1 MNNLLQIIFVSYTYT
16 YTCIPMDAVEAL
28 VESVEHVHIT
38 RQKSMEE
45 QMNALRLE
53 NERLKAENRLITME
67 LAEKRELVVELR
79 REVRKFRSILH
90 KTRGITIRPRESL
103 MSDIDFDNVKKI
115 MDSQIRDMLTQRI
128 NAGL

>member
-1 MNNLLQIIFVSYTYT
+1 
-16 YTCIPMDAVEAL
+16 MDAIESL
-28 VESVEHVHIT
+28 VESVEQVHIT
-38 RQKSMEE
+38 RQKLMEE
-45 QMNALRLE
+45 QMNTLRLE
-53 NERLKAENRLITME
+53 NERLKAENRRITME

-103 MSDIDFDNVKKI
+103 MSDIGIDIEDVKKI
-115 MDSQIRDMLTQRI
+115 MDSQVRDMLTQRF